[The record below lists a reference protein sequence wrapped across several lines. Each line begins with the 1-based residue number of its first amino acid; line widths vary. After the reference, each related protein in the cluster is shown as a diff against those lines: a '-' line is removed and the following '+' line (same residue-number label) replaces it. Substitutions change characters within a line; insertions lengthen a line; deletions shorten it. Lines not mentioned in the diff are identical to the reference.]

1 MERYNMVMEIY
12 RLCNVNDWFTCGTNR
27 QYERM
32 FQMVR
37 EGKPIH
43 EIALAIWL
51 CSDGEELETI
61 ETALKMMAD

>member
-1 MERYNMVMEIY
+1 MSYA
-12 RLCNVNDWFTCGTNR
+12 NVYTP
-27 QYERM
+27 EEAAVKM
-32 FQMVR
+32 L
-37 EGKPIH
+37 